1 MPFDDAPSAGDD
13 PAIGDD
19 PFTDDDPLSG
29 ATRSP
34 GSGIARHGRL
44 RRPSAARHVALVLA
58 ATAAVVAISATSIA
72 AIAAWDLSRTVSAN
86 SVDISDGAALP
97 PTLGGLDGGV
107 DILLVGSDSR
117 EGQGDEY
124 GDPKVVGTGRLNVAN
139 VLVHVSADHTRA
151 TAISFPRDMLVDI
164 PSCKG
169 EDGKAD
175 VPGATHVMLNTA
187 LSRGGLGCVVRTIKA
202 ITGMEIP
209 YAGVVQFTGVAAV
222 SDAVGG
228 VPVCLAKPIEDR
240 YTDLDLPAGLDV
252 IQGKQAAEFLRT
264 RHGVGDAS
272 DIDRISNQQ
281 VFLGALVRT
290 VTSSG
295 TLTNP
300 AKVYGIARA
309 VVENMSLSTS
319 MDSPA
324 AIASIALTV
333 KDIPAD
339 RFTFVQYPSVRRAD
353 GRVDPD
359 THAGKD
365 LIGVVSSDSDFRLA
379 PGSVG
384 GGVQAPTPAP
394 SASTDPA
401 SGTTGTTPDPGTV
414 LPKDVTG
421 QTAAEETCAH
431 G

>member
-1 MPFDDAPSAGDD
+1 MRRPGAARPVVGFLAAILAVVLVSAG
-13 PAIGDD
+13 
-19 PFTDDDPLSG
+19 
-29 ATRSP
+29 
-34 GSGIARHGRL
+34 
-44 RRPSAARHVALVLA
+44 
-58 ATAAVVAISATSIA
+58 SIT

-86 SVDISDGAALP
+86 SVDISDGRGLP
-97 PTLGGLDGGV
+97 PSLAGLDGAA

-117 EGQGDEY
+117 EGQGDGY
-124 GDPKVVGTGRLNVAN
+124 GDPKIVGTGRLNDAT
-139 VLVHVSADHTRA
+139 VLVHISADHSRA

-164 PSCKG
+164 PSCASD
-169 EDGKAD
+169 DGGAD
-175 VPGATHVMLNTA
+175 SPAATHVMLNTA
-187 LSRGGLGCVVRTIKA
+187 LSRGGLGCVVRTISS
-202 ITGMEIP
+202 ITGIDIP
-209 YAGVVQFTGVAAV
+209 YAGVVQFNGVAAV

-228 VPVCLAKPIEDR
+228 VPVCLAKPIKDKN
-240 YTDLDLPAGLDV
+240 TDLDLPAGVNV
-252 IQGKQAAEFLRT
+252 IHGKEAAEFLRT

-281 VFLGALVRT
+281 VFLGALVRS

-300 AKVYGIARA
+300 AKVYQIARA

-339 RFTFVQYPSVRRAD
+339 RFTFVQYPSIRRAD
-353 GRVDPD
+353 QRVDPD
-359 THAGKD
+359 TQAGAQ
-365 LIGVVSSDSDFRLA
+365 LISAVTSDSDFSLA
-379 PGSVG
+379 PGSIG
-384 GGVQAPTPAP
+384 GGVQAPTATPAP
-394 SASTDPA
+394 SADPSAGTA
-401 SGTTGTTPDPGTV
+401 SPTPDAGTV

>member
-1 MPFDDAPSAGDD
+1 M
-13 PAIGDD
+13 
-19 PFTDDDPLSG
+19 TWDDDLQPPSVPATG
-29 ATRSP
+29 AGRP
-34 GSGIARHGRL
+34 PRAGIARHGRL
-44 RRPSAARHVALVLA
+44 RRPGAARPVALFLA
-58 ATAAVVAISATSIA
+58 VTLAVVAVSAGSIT

-97 PTLGGLDGGV
+97 PALGGLDGGA

-117 EGQGDEY
+117 DGQGDGY
-124 GDPKVVGTGRLNVAN
+124 GDPKVVGTGRLNDAT
-139 VLVHVSADHTRA
+139 VLVHISADHTRA

-164 PSCKG
+164 PSCKSD
-169 EDGKAD
+169 DGGAD
-175 VPGATHVMLNTA
+175 TPAATHVMLNTA
-187 LSRGGLGCVVRTIKA
+187 LSRGGLGCVVRTIES
-202 ITGMEIP
+202 ITGIDIP
-209 YAGVVQFTGVAAV
+209 YAGVVQFNGVAAV

-228 VPVCLAKPIEDR
+228 VPVCLAKPIKDS
-240 YTDLDLPAGLDV
+240 YTSLDLPAG
-252 IQGKQAAEFLRT
+252 INWIHGHEAAEFLRT

-295 TLTNP
+295 TLSNP
-300 AKVYGIARA
+300 AKVYEIARA

-339 RFTFVQYPSVRRAD
+339 RFSFVQYPSVRRDD

-359 THAGKD
+359 TQAGKE
-365 LIGVVSSDSDFRLA
+365 LIGVVTSDSDFSLA
-379 PGSVG
+379 PGSIG
-384 GGVQAPTPAP
+384 GGVQAPTATPAP
-394 SASTDPA
+394 STDPSA
-401 SGTTGTTPDPGTV
+401 GTSSPAPDAGTV

>member
-1 MPFDDAPSAGDD
+1 VTFDEP
-13 PAIGDD
+13 
-19 PFTDDDPLSG
+19 
-29 ATRSP
+29 TRRNASIHAHRP
-34 GSGIARHGRL
+34 TRHGPSGIARHGRL
-44 RRPSAARHVALVLA
+44 RRPNALRSVVVFVVVSVAV
-58 ATAAVVAISATSIA
+58 AAVSAGSIA

-97 PTLGGLDGGV
+97 PDLGGLDGGA

-117 EGQGDEY
+117 EGQGDAY
-124 GDPKVVGTGRLNVAN
+124 GDPKVVGTGRLNDAN
-139 VLVHVSADHTRA
+139 VLVHISADHTRA

-164 PSCKG
+164 PSCKS
-169 EDGKAD
+169 EDGKSD
-175 VPGATHVMLNTA
+175 VPAATHVMLNTA
-187 LSRGGLGCVVRTIKA
+187 LSRGGLGCVVRTMKSL
-202 ITGMEIP
+202 TGIDIP
-209 YAGVVQFTGVAAV
+209 YAGVVQFNGVAAV

-228 VPVCLAKPIEDR
+228 VPVCLAKPIIDK
-240 YTDLDLPAGLDV
+240 YASLDLPAGINV
-252 IQGKQAAEFLRT
+252 IKGKDAAEFLRT
-264 RHGVGDAS
+264 RHGVGDGS
-272 DIDRISNQQ
+272 DLDRISNQQ
-281 VFLGALVRT
+281 VFLGALVRA
-290 VTSSG
+290 VTSSD

-339 RFTFVQYPSVRRAD
+339 RFTFVQYPSVRRSD

-359 THAGKD
+359 TQAGKE
-365 LIGVVSSDSDFRLA
+365 LISVVSSDSDFSLS
-379 PGSVG
+379 PGAVD
-384 GGVQAPTPAP
+384 GGVQAPQSTPAPAP
-394 SASTDPA
+394 SATSGAADA
-401 SGTTGTTPDPGTV
+401 SGSAPDPGAV

>member
-1 MPFDDAPSAGDD
+1 MPFDADEPSTAAEPTG
-13 PAIGDD
+13 
-19 PFTDDDPLSG
+19 G
-29 ATRSP
+29 ATRS
-34 GSGIARHGRL
+34 SRTGIARHGRL
-44 RRPSAARHVALVLA
+44 RRPSAARHVVLVLA
-58 ATAAVVAISATSIA
+58 ATCAVVAISAASITV
-72 AIAAWDLSRTVSAN
+72 IAAWDLSRTVTAN

-97 PTLGGLDGGV
+97 PTLGGLDGGA

-117 EGQGDEY
+117 DGQGDGY
-124 GDPKVVGTGRLNVAN
+124 GDPKVVGTGRLNDAT
-139 VLVHVSADHTRA
+139 VLVHISADHTRA

-169 EDGKAD
+169 EDGKPD

-187 LSRGGLGCVVRTIKA
+187 LSRGGLGCVVRTVKS
-202 ITGMEIP
+202 ITGMDIP
-209 YAGVVQFTGVAAV
+209 YAGVVQFNGVAAV

-228 VPVCLAKPIEDR
+228 VPVCLAKPLKDKNV
-240 YTDLDLPAGLDV
+240 DLDLPAGINV
-252 IQGKQAAEFLRT
+252 IHGRDAAEFLRT
-264 RHGVGDAS
+264 RHGVGDQS
-272 DIDRISNQQ
+272 DLDRISNQQ
-281 VFLGALVRT
+281 VFLGALVRM
-290 VTSSG
+290 VTSSD

-333 KDIPAD
+333 KDVPTD
-339 RFTFVQYPSVRRAD
+339 RFTFVQYPNVRRTD

-359 THAGKD
+359 TQAGAE
-365 LIGVVSSDSDFRLA
+365 LIRTVSSDSDFRLA
-379 PGSVG
+379 PGSIG
-384 GGVQAPTPAP
+384 GGVQAPKSTPAP
-394 SASTDPA
+394 SASSS
-401 SGTTGTTPDPGTV
+401 SGSAAPDAATATPDPGTV

>member
-1 MPFDDAPSAGDD
+1 MGAVAAVSAG
-13 PAIGDD
+13 
-19 PFTDDDPLSG
+19 
-29 ATRSP
+29 
-34 GSGIARHGRL
+34 
-44 RRPSAARHVALVLA
+44 
-58 ATAAVVAISATSIA
+58 SIA
-72 AIAAWDLSRTVSAN
+72 AIAAWELSNTVAAN

-97 PTLGGLDGGV
+97 PALGGLDGGA

-117 EGQGDEY
+117 DGQGDGF
-124 GDPKVVGTGRLNVAN
+124 GDPKVVGTGRLNDAT
-139 VLVHVSADHTRA
+139 VLVHISADHTRA

-164 PSCKG
+164 PSCKS
-169 EDGKAD
+169 EDGKSD

-187 LSRGGLGCVVRTIKA
+187 LSRGGLGCVVRTIKS
-202 ITGMEIP
+202 ITGIDIP
-209 YAGVVQFTGVAAV
+209 YAGVVQFKGVEAV

-228 VPVCLAKPIEDR
+228 VPVCLAKPIKDK
-240 YTDLDLPAGLDV
+240 YTSLDLPAGINV
-252 IQGKQAAEFLRT
+252 IHGHEAAEFLRT

-300 AKVYGIARA
+300 AKVYEIARA

-339 RFTFVQYPSVRRAD
+339 RFTFVQYPSIRRDD

-359 THAGKD
+359 TQAGKD
-365 LIGVVSSDSDFRLA
+365 LIGVVSSDSDFSLA
-379 PGSVG
+379 PGSIG
-384 GGVQAPTPAP
+384 GGVQAPTSTPAP
-394 SASTDPA
+394 SADPSAGTA
-401 SGTTGTTPDPGTV
+401 SPAPDAGTV

>member
-1 MPFDDAPSAGDD
+1 MPFDDDD
-13 PAIGDD
+13 EPELTGERG
-19 PFTDDDPLSG
+19 SG
-29 ATRSP
+29 KARSP
-34 GSGIARHGRL
+34 QAAIARHGRL
-44 RRPSAARHVALVLA
+44 RRPGPARPVIRFLV
-58 ATAAVVAISATSIA
+58 ATAAVVAVSAGSIT

-86 SVDISDGAALP
+86 SVDISDGRGLP
-97 PTLGGLDGGV
+97 PSLAGLDGGA

-117 EGQGDEY
+117 DGQGDEY
-124 GDPKVVGTGRLNVAN
+124 GDPKIVGTGRLNDAN
-139 VLVHVSADHTRA
+139 VLLHINADHSRA

-164 PSCKG
+164 PSCKS
-169 EDGKAD
+169 EDGKSD

-187 LSRGGLGCVVRTIKA
+187 LSRGGLGCVVRTIKS
-202 ITGMEIP
+202 ITGIDIP
-209 YAGVVQFTGVAAV
+209 YAGVVQFKGVEAV

-228 VPVCLAKPIEDR
+228 VPVCLAKPIKDKNA
-240 YTDLDLPAGLDV
+240 DLDLPAGKDVV

-264 RHGVGDAS
+264 RHGVGDQS
-272 DIDRISNQQ
+272 DLDRISNQQ

-300 AKVYGIARA
+300 AKVYEIARA

-339 RFTFVQYPSVRRAD
+339 RFNFVQYPSVRRDD

-359 THAGKD
+359 TQAGKE
-365 LIGVVSSDSDFRLA
+365 LIGVVSSDSEFSLA
-379 PGSVG
+379 PGSIG
-384 GGVQAPTPAP
+384 GGVQAPPSTPAP
-394 SASTDPA
+394 SASPGSADAGGTSATPA
-401 SGTTGTTPDPGTV
+401 PGTV

>member
-1 MPFDDAPSAGDD
+1 LAFDDEPFDDEPPAGRTPRSAR
-13 PAIGDD
+13 PPRA
-19 PFTDDDPLSG
+19 
-29 ATRSP
+29 
-34 GSGIARHGRL
+34 GIARHGRL
-44 RRPSAARHVALVLA
+44 RRPGAIRPVLGLLA
-58 ATAAVVAISATSIA
+58 ATAAVVVVSAGSIT

-86 SVDISDGAALP
+86 SVDISDGGPLP
-97 PTLGGLDGGV
+97 PSLAGLDGGA

-117 EGQGDEY
+117 EGQGDGY
-124 GDPKVVGTGRLNVAN
+124 GDPKVVGTGRLNDAT
-139 VLVHVSADHTRA
+139 VLVHISADHSRA

-164 PSCKG
+164 PSCKS
-169 EDGKAD
+169 EDGKPD

-187 LSRGGLGCVVRTIKA
+187 LSRGGLGCVVRTITS
-202 ITGMEIP
+202 ITGIDIP
-209 YAGVVQFTGVAAV
+209 YAGVVQFNGVAAV

-228 VPVCLAKPIEDR
+228 VPVCLAKPIRDPN
-240 YTDLDLPAGLDV
+240 TDLDLPAGINV
-252 IQGKQAAEFLRT
+252 IHGHDAAEFLRT
-264 RHGVGDAS
+264 RHGVGDQS
-272 DIDRISNQQ
+272 DLDRISNQQ
-281 VFLGALVRT
+281 VFLGALVRM
-290 VTSSG
+290 VTSSD

-333 KDIPAD
+333 KDIPTD
-339 RFTFVQYPSVRRAD
+339 RFTFVQYPSVRRTD

-359 THAGKD
+359 AQAGAQ
-365 LIGVVSSDSDFRLA
+365 LIGAVTSDSDFSLA
-379 PGSVG
+379 PGSIG
-384 GGVQAPTPAP
+384 GGVQAPASTPAP
-394 SASTDPA
+394 SASPGSADA
-401 SGTTGTTPDPGTV
+401 GTSSPTPDPGTV

>member
-1 MPFDDAPSAGDD
+1 MDDQTPPPSGRASRQG
-13 PAIGDD
+13 
-19 PFTDDDPLSG
+19 
-29 ATRSP
+29 RSP
-34 GSGIARHGRL
+34 RAGIARHGRL
-44 RRPSAARHVALVLA
+44 RRPGAVRPIALFLA
-58 ATAAVVAISATSIA
+58 ATLAVVAVSAGSIT
-72 AIAAWDLSRTVSAN
+72 AIAAWELGRTVSAN

-97 PTLGGLDGGV
+97 PALGGLDGGA

-117 EGQGDEY
+117 DGQGDEY
-124 GDPKVVGTGRLNVAN
+124 GDPKIVGTGRLNDAN
-139 VLVHVSADHTRA
+139 VLLHISADHSRA

-164 PSCKG
+164 PSCKS
-169 EDGKAD
+169 EDGKSD

-187 LSRGGLGCVVRTIKA
+187 LSRGGLGCVVRTIKS
-202 ITGMEIP
+202 ITGIDIP
-209 YAGVVQFTGVAAV
+209 YAGVVQFKGVAAV

-228 VPVCLAKPIEDR
+228 VPVCLAKPIKDKNA
-240 YTDLDLPAGLDV
+240 DLDLPAGKDVV

-264 RHGVGDAS
+264 RHGVGDQS
-272 DIDRISNQQ
+272 DLDRISNQQ

-290 VTSSG
+290 VTSSD

-339 RFTFVQYPSVRRAD
+339 RFTFVQYPSIRRDD

-359 THAGKD
+359 TQAGKN
-365 LIGVVSSDSDFRLA
+365 LIGVVSSDSDFSLA
-379 PGSVG
+379 PGSIG
-384 GGVQAPTPAP
+384 GGVQAPASTPAP
-394 SASTDPA
+394 SASPGSADAGATSA
-401 SGTTGTTPDPGTV
+401 TPDPGTV